1 MEGPGPRA
9 LIRVQSAH
17 VIVFFVMTVAA
28 AGTAVGL
35 AVVIGRFRH
44 RESLNPDSFMA
55 LKW

>member
-9 LIRVQSAH
+9 LIRAQSAH
-17 VIVFFVMTVAA
+17 VIVLFVMTVAA
-28 AGTAVGL
+28 VGL
-35 AVVIGRFRH
+35 AIIIGRFRH

>member
-9 LIRVQSAH
+9 LIRAQSAH
-17 VIVFFVMTVAA
+17 VIVLFVMTVAA
-28 AGTAVGL
+28 AGAAIGL
-35 AVVIGRFRH
+35 AIVIGRFRH